1 MTSAVRPPAVVDLA
15 EALGPASEPL
25 SPLALA
31 QRRFRR
37 HRMAM
42 FGTVALGLLIL
53 YVSFGGLLWSRG
65 YCAPLQRTVS
75 GEAWAN
81 CNDTS
86 QKLNPPSAE
95 NWFGTDVIGRDIF
108 ARTIYGGQ
116 ISLFIGIAAALMEVI
131 LGSVIGAVAAYYGG
145 WVDSALMRF
154 TEAMLN
160 IPSLFLLIIG
170 ARFFGAG
177 LPDFNLF
184 GRELTGSV
192 LVIILIIGATSW
204 MYLARIVRA
213 NVLSLREREYVAA
226 ARALGVSNRR
236 IILTHLLPNTLAPMI
251 VSATLGVANAIIS
264 EAYVSFLGL
273 GVQGATA
280 TWGNMLDGA
289 YQYLEQA
296 PWLWFFPGTLILL
309 TVLSINFVG
318 DGLRDA
324 LDPHGPSGQ
333 PG

>member
-1 MTSAVRPPAVVDLA
+1 MADVVSAPLPG
-15 EALGPASEPL
+15 EAAAKSASSAPL
-25 SPLALA
+25 SPWRLGV
-31 QRRFRR
+31 RRFRK
-37 HRMAM
+37 HRMAL
-42 FGTVALGLLIL
+42 FGLGLLMFLLL
-53 YVSFGGLLWSRG
+53 YISVGSLFSRG
-65 YCAPLQRTVS
+65 YCTPLGQDVR

-86 QKLNPPSAE
+86 LKLRPPSRE
-95 NWFGTDVIGRDIF
+95 HIFGTDVIGRDIF

-116 ISLFIGIAAALMEVI
+116 ISVMIGISAAFVEVI
-131 LGSVIGAVAAYYGG
+131 LGALIGSLAAYYGG
-145 WVDSALMRF
+145 WVDSMLMRF

-170 ARFFGAG
+170 AHFFSGG
-177 LPDFNLF
+177 LPTFNFF

-192 LVIILIIGATSW
+192 LMIILIIGVTSW

-213 NVLSLREREYVAA
+213 NVLSLRERDYVSA
-226 ARALGVSNRR
+226 ARALGASDGR
-236 IILTHLLPNTLAPMI
+236 IIFLHLLPNTIAPLV
-251 VSATLGVANAIIS
+251 VSATLGVANAILA

-289 YQYLEQA
+289 YQYLETA

-309 TVLSINFVG
+309 TVLGINFVG

-324 LDPHGPSGQ
+324 LDPYSTKHL
-333 PG
+333 

>member
-1 MTSAVRPPAVVDLA
+1 MTTASPPAVVDLA
-15 EALGPASEPL
+15 ESLPSAPL
-25 SPLALA
+25 SPMALA
-31 QRRFRR
+31 RRRFSR

-42 FGTVALGLLIL
+42 AGAVTLGLLVL
-53 YVSFGGLLWSRG
+53 FVSFGGPLWARG
-65 YCAPLQRTVS
+65 YCTPLGQTVS

-81 CNDTS
+81 CNDTR
-86 QKLNPPSAE
+86 QKLAAPSAE
-95 NWFGTDVIGRDIF
+95 HWFGTDVIGRDIF

-116 ISLFIGIAAALMEVI
+116 ISLFIGIAAALMEVV
-131 LGSVIGAVAAYYGG
+131 LGSVIGSVAAYYGG

-170 ARFFGAG
+170 ARFFGGG
-177 LPDFNLF
+177 LPNFNLF

-192 LVIILIIGATSW
+192 LMIILIIGATSW

-226 ARALGVSNRR
+226 ARALGVSNAR
-236 IILTHLLPNTLAPMI
+236 IIFTHLLPNTLAPLI

-324 LDPHGPSGQ
+324 FDPHGGARA
-333 PG
+333 

>member
-1 MTSAVRPPAVVDLA
+1 MTDATSLNVPSTP
-15 EALGPASEPL
+15 PL
-25 SPLALA
+25 SPMALA
-31 QRRFRR
+31 VRRFRK
-37 HRMAM
+37 HRMAI
-42 FGTVALGLLIL
+42 FGLSLLVLLVL
-53 YVSFGGLLWSRG
+53 YVVFGGLLVRG
-65 YCAPLQRTVS
+65 YCAPIKQTLS

-86 QKLNPPSAE
+86 LKLRPPSAE
-95 NWFGTDVIGRDIF
+95 HLFGTDVIGRDIL

-116 ISLFIGIAAALMEVI
+116 ISLLIGISAAIVEVI
-131 LGSVIGAVAAYYGG
+131 LGALIGAMAAYYGG
-145 WVDSALMRF
+145 WVDNLLMRF

-170 ARFFGAG
+170 ARFFGGG
-177 LPDFNLF
+177 LPTFNFF

-192 LVIILIIGATSW
+192 IIIIVVIGATSW

-213 NVLSLREREYVAA
+213 NVLSLRELDYVSA
-226 ARALGVSNRR
+226 ARALGASDRR
-236 IILTHLLPNTLAPMI
+236 IIFTHLLPNTTAPLV
-251 VSATLGVANAIIS
+251 VSATLGVANAILA
-264 EAYVSFLGL
+264 EAYVSFLGV

-289 YQYLEQA
+289 YQYLESA

-309 TVLSINFVG
+309 TVLGINFVG

-324 LDPHGPSGQ
+324 LDPRSGRRM
-333 PG
+333 

>member
-1 MTSAVRPPAVVDLA
+1 MANTPTNNIVLKEAVTIT
-15 EALGPASEPL
+15 PL
-25 SPLALA
+25 SPTTLAV
-31 QRRFRR
+31 RRFRK
-37 HRMAM
+37 HRMAIA
-42 FGTVALGLLIL
+42 GLWILLLLIL
-53 YVSFGGLLWSRG
+53 YVSLTGMWLNG
-65 YCAPLQRTVS
+65 YCAPLRQDVS

-86 QKLNPPSAE
+86 LKLQPPSADHP
-95 NWFGTDVIGRDIF
+95 FGTDVIGRDIL
-108 ARTIYGGQ
+108 ARTVYGGQ
-116 ISLFIGIAAALMEVI
+116 ISILIGISAAIVEVFLGALV
-131 LGSVIGAVAAYYGG
+131 GALAAYYGG
-145 WVDSALMRF
+145 WVDSILMRI

-170 ARFFGAG
+170 AKFFGG
-177 LPDFNLF
+177 KLPSINFF

-192 LVIILIIGATSW
+192 IVIILIIGATSW

-213 NVLSLREREYVAA
+213 NILSLREQDYISAS
-226 ARALGVSNRR
+226 RALGASDRR
-236 IILTHLLPNTLAPMI
+236 IIFTHLLPNTVAPLV
-251 VSATLGVANAIIS
+251 VSATLGVASAIIA

-289 YQYLEQA
+289 YRYLETA

-309 TVLSINFVG
+309 TVLGINFVG

-324 LDPHGPSGQ
+324 LDPHSHRHL
-333 PG
+333 

>member
-1 MTSAVRPPAVVDLA
+1 MADSTTPVSLFEDTTSKSVAPPLTPMM
-15 EALGPASEPL
+15 LGI
-25 SPLALA
+25 
-31 QRRFRR
+31 RRFRK

-42 FGTVALGLLIL
+42 FGLSLLVLLIL
-53 YVSFGGLLWSRG
+53 YISFASIFSRG
-65 YCAPLQRTVS
+65 YCAPIKQDLT

-86 QKLNPPSAE
+86 LKLQPPSAQHI
-95 NWFGTDVIGRDIF
+95 FGTDVIGRDIF

-116 ISLFIGIAAALMEVI
+116 ISMLIGISAAIVEVVLGAL
-131 LGSVIGAVAAYYGG
+131 IGALAAYYGG
-145 WVDSALMRF
+145 WVDSLLMRF

-170 ARFFGAG
+170 ARFFGG
-177 LPDFNLF
+177 SLPDLHIF
-184 GRELTGSV
+184 GRDLTGGV
-192 LVIILIIGATSW
+192 IVIILIIGATSW

-213 NVLSLREREYVAA
+213 NVLSLRERDYVSA
-226 ARALGVSNRR
+226 ARALGSSDRR
-236 IILTHLLPNTLAPMI
+236 IIFTHLLPNTTAPLI
-251 VSATLGVANAIIS
+251 VSATLGVANAILS

-289 YQYLEQA
+289 YRYLDTA

-309 TVLSINFVG
+309 TVLGINFVG

-324 LDPHGPSGQ
+324 LDPYSTKHV
-333 PG
+333 

>member
-1 MTSAVRPPAVVDLA
+1 MADSTTPVSLFEDTASKVVAPPLTPMV
-15 EALGPASEPL
+15 LGI
-25 SPLALA
+25 
-31 QRRFRR
+31 RRFRK

-42 FGTVALGLLIL
+42 FGLSLLVLLIL
-53 YVSFGGLLWSRG
+53 YISFASVFSRG
-65 YCAPLQRTVS
+65 YCAPIKQDLT

-86 QKLNPPSAE
+86 LKLQPPSAQHI
-95 NWFGTDVIGRDIF
+95 FGTDVIGRDIF

-116 ISLFIGIAAALMEVI
+116 ISMLIGISAAIVEVALGA
-131 LGSVIGAVAAYYGG
+131 LIGALAAYYGG
-145 WVDSALMRF
+145 WVDSLLMRF

-170 ARFFGAG
+170 ARFFGG
-177 LPDFNLF
+177 SLPDIHIF
-184 GRELTGSV
+184 GRDLAGGV
-192 LVIILIIGATSW
+192 IVIILIIGATSW

-213 NVLSLREREYVAA
+213 NVLSLRERDYVSA
-226 ARALGVSNRR
+226 ARALGSSDRR
-236 IILTHLLPNTLAPMI
+236 IIFTHLLPNTTAPLI
-251 VSATLGVANAIIS
+251 VSATLGVANAILS

-289 YQYLEQA
+289 YQYLESA
-296 PWLWFFPGTLILL
+296 PWLWFFPGTMILL
-309 TVLSINFVG
+309 TVLGINFLG

-324 LDPHGPSGQ
+324 LDPYSTRHL
-333 PG
+333 

>member
-1 MTSAVRPPAVVDLA
+1 MSESVETSSTSIIPNAGQATR
-15 EALGPASEPL
+15 PL
-25 SPLALA
+25 SPLNLA
-31 QRRFRR
+31 ARRFRK
-37 HRMAM
+37 HRMASV
-42 FGTVALGLLIL
+42 GLYLLGFLFVYITLGSLL
-53 YVSFGGLLWSRG
+53 SRG
-65 YCAPLQRTVS
+65 YCAPLKKDLT
-75 GEAWAN
+75 GEAYAN

-86 QKLNPPSAE
+86 LKLQAPSRE
-95 NWFGTDVIGRDIF
+95 HIFGTDVIGRDIF

-116 ISLFIGIAAALMEVI
+116 ISVMIGISAAFVEVLLGALV
-131 LGSVIGAVAAYYGG
+131 GAVAAYYGG
-145 WVDSALMRF
+145 WVDSILMRI

-170 ARFFGAG
+170 ARFFGG
-177 LPDFNLF
+177 RLPSLNFF

-192 LVIILIIGATSW
+192 IVIILIIGATSW

-213 NVLSLREREYVAA
+213 NILSLRERDYISAS
-226 ARALGVSNRR
+226 RALGASDAR
-236 IILTHLLPNTLAPMI
+236 IIFAHLLPNTIAPLV
-251 VSATLGVANAIIS
+251 VSATLGVASAIIS

-289 YQYLEQA
+289 YQYLETA

-309 TVLSINFVG
+309 TVLGINFVG

-324 LDPHGPSGQ
+324 LDPYSTRHV
-333 PG
+333 

>member
-1 MTSAVRPPAVVDLA
+1 MATTTSDARPNKEIKIKPAV
-15 EALGPASEPL
+15 PL
-25 SPLALA
+25 SPLVLGV
-31 QRRFRR
+31 RRFRK

-42 FGTVALGLLIL
+42 IGLGLLIILIL
-53 YVSFGGLLWSRG
+53 YICFAGLASRG
-65 YCAPLQRTVS
+65 YCTPLKQTVS

-86 QKLNPPSAE
+86 LKLKPPSADHI
-95 NWFGTDVIGRDIF
+95 FGTDVIGRDIF
-108 ARTIYGGQ
+108 ARTVYGGQ
-116 ISLFIGIAAALMEVI
+116 ISMLIGISAALVEVI
-131 LGSVIGAVAAYYGG
+131 LGALVGAIAAYYGG
-145 WVDSALMRF
+145 WIDSLLMRF

-170 ARFFGAG
+170 AHFFGNK
-177 LPDFNLF
+177 LPTFHLF
-184 GRELTGSV
+184 GRELTGGV
-192 LVIILIIGATSW
+192 IVIILIIGATSW

-213 NVLSLREREYVAA
+213 NVLSLRERDYVSAS
-226 ARALGVSNRR
+226 RALGASDGR
-236 IILTHLLPNTLAPMI
+236 IIFLHLLPNTIAPLI
-251 VSATLGVANAIIS
+251 VSATLGVANAILS

-289 YQYLEQA
+289 YRYLDTA

-309 TVLSINFVG
+309 TVLGINFVG

-324 LDPHGPSGQ
+324 LDPYSSKHV
-333 PG
+333 